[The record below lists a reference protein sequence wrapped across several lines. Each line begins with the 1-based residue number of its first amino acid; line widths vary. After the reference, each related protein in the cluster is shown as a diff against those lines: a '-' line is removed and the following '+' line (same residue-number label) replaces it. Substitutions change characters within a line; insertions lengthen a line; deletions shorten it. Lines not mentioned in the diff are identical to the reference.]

1 MIRCNTHS
9 LPNWIFLL
17 FVCNN
22 LALLLPKATAASATL
37 ADSLC
42 LGLLHCENQG
52 VCEEGTTSYDF
63 LAGFRGVAES
73 GVSLWPFA
81 VEHVQN
87 HHCQCPDR
95 YTGVRCEV
103 EFVTCGDREHTCFH
117 GARCL
122 ETMDDLNE
130 QAETVYSCNCETIDT
145 ASLTHYAGNF
155 CEHPASSVCDNGV
168 HRSFCVNDGVC
179 LDSMDE
185 HVREHPG
192 CDCPEAWTGPHCEYP
207 SGKSAQTTIVR
218 QRNTTIYHKHP
229 EFSTLSLSGFSVLV
243 VMSIVFGLLLY
254 WGQRRRKSR
263 VQVEELIA
271 SVTAVDMP
279 IPVRLPI
286 KSAEVV

>member
-1 MIRCNTHS
+1 MPSVSNAKTAPLKPAPVEWPGEIHDTAH
-9 LPNWIFLL
+9 
-17 FVCNN
+17 
-22 LALLLPKATAASATL
+22 ATAASATL

-185 HVREHPG
+185 HRLGLGHIASTQVENQLKPRLF
-192 CDCPEAWTGPHCEYP
+192 
-207 SGKSAQTTIVR
+207 GKGTR
-218 QRNTTIYHKHP
+218 QSIINHP